1 LLRWARNKAIN
12 HAINHAINPFG
23 RFHPGILPEETA
35 KPLLISVN
43 YIPGSINQA
52 LDRFSFAPK
61 PNLQEVPMTS
71 PQPKFHAATS
81 PFSLDNNDLYQ
92 RWRDQKLQDYPK
104 GLGDLLVEINDPR
117 ALTESEYA
125 ALLQRCRKAN
135 MVLYAGK
142 TGADP
147 DPEIPLSMGRRFG
160 LQDLNK
166 NWLADETGLT
176 SLTVRTDGIRQQY
189 IPYTNRAINWHTDG
203 YYNTANK
210 QIHALNL
217 HVVQQAATGGE
228 NALMDHEIAYI
239 LLREKNPDYIRALMA
254 PGAMTIPARIDE
266 GGTVAR
272 QEEPGPVFSIMPS
285 GDLHMRY
292 TIRVNNVLWAD
303 DDLSREALAF
313 LQDLLNG
320 DSPYIYRGRLESGMG
335 LVSNNVLHD
344 RAAFTDDVTH
354 KRHYYRARYFDRL
367 AGTGMADIYDL

>member
-1 LLRWARNKAIN
+1 MT
-12 HAINHAINPFG
+12 
-23 RFHPGILPEETA
+23 HPQQKI
-35 KPLLISVN
+35 
-43 YIPGSINQA
+43 QA
-52 LDRFSFAPK
+52 PS
-61 PNLQEVPMTS
+61 
-71 PQPKFHAATS
+71 S
-81 PFSLDNNDLYQ
+81 PFSLDNNNLYQ
-92 RWRDQKLQDYPK
+92 RWRDQKLKDYPK
-104 GLGDLLVEINDPR
+104 GLGDLLVEIDDPR
-117 ALTESEYA
+117 SLTESEHA
-125 ALLQRCRKAN
+125 ALLARCRKAN
-135 MVLYAGK
+135 MVLYASK

-203 YYNTANK
+203 YYNTADK

-228 NALMDHEIAYI
+228 NALMDHEVAYI

-272 QEEPGPVFSIMPS
+272 REEPGPVFSVTPS

-292 TIRVNNVLWAD
+292 TIRVNNVIWAD
-303 DDLSREALAF
+303 DLLSREALAY
-313 LQDLLNG
+313 LQEILNNP
-320 DSPYIYRGRLESGMG
+320 SPYIYRGRLESGMG

-344 RAAFTDDVTH
+344 RAAFTDDATH

-367 AGTGMADIYDL
+367 AGTGLAETYSL